1 MAVWGPDETKRAW
14 TLLCEFCETSEA
26 AAHMGVTD
34 AEFRELCAY
43 HFSDRFDHMPTY
55 EEILDRCRAAGRAEV
70 RLAQFAAMRNG
81 DRSMLIAMGREYLG
95 QTGEGRA
102 PQPAEAGEE
111 TTVGSVLSR
120 YADAP
125 DRKPAANR

>member
-1 MAVWGPDETKRAW
+1 MAVWGPKETERAW
-14 TLLCEFCETSEA
+14 TLLCEFCETGEA

-34 AEFRELCAY
+34 AEFMRLCEY
-43 HFSDRFDHMPTY
+43 HFSDRFDSTPTY
-55 EEILDRCRAAGRAEV
+55 DDIVERCRAAGRAEV
-70 RLAQFAAMRNG
+70 RLAQFDAMRQG

-95 QTGEGRA
+95 QTGEGKVQTSPKAR
-102 PQPAEAGEE
+102 EE
-111 TTVGSVLSR
+111 TAVGSVLSR